1 MLVWS
6 LFFPF
11 TTIMSKNE
19 IGFGPDDSFTADET
33 TTFILNTADSKIAE
47 LLEAHTTSSI
57 LFAVVALLLSLT
69 RRVLI

>member
-1 MLVWS
+1 MLVWP

-19 IGFGPDDSFTADET
+19 TGFGPGDSFTADET
-33 TTFILNTADSKIAE
+33 TKFILNTADSKIVE

-57 LFAVVALLLSLT
+57 LLVVVALLSPLT